1 MGQNIN
7 LFNAAFSKPKRA
19 LSFAMLVKCLGL
31 TLVVLLALQ
40 FYLLYAVS
48 GLTGKLRSVEGSLKE
63 QRAHAETQTGTA
75 SARKPDAQ
83 VEAEIAQLEVEL
95 KQAQEAIGALRG
107 GEFGDEQGFAEYLRA
122 FSRQSVDGLW
132 LTGFVITASGELEL
146 RGRVLRPD
154 LVPSYIQRLSREE
167 VFAGRSF
174 ARFEMSRPEGERAAD
189 KQGERGADK
198 QGARAPGFL
207 EFSLATTEAGKKAER
222 TQ

>member
-19 LSFAMLVKCLGL
+19 LSFATLVKCLGL
-31 TLVVLLALQ
+31 TLVVLLALH

-48 GLTGKLRSVEGSLKE
+48 GLAGKLRSVEGSLKE
-63 QRAHAETQTGTA
+63 QSVRAEKQTGLA

-83 VEAEIAQLEVEL
+83 LEAEIAQLEVEL

-146 RGRVLRPD
+146 HGRVLRPD
-154 LVPSYIQRLSREE
+154 LVPTYIQRLSQEE
-167 VFAGRSF
+167 VFAGRTF

-198 QGARAPGFL
+198 QAARAPGFL
-207 EFSLATTEAGKKAER
+207 EFSLGTTEARKKAEG